1 MHQNFCLKIRIKKR
15 FQNTKILTL
24 ELDRCLIKTQGKT
37 KFEKNITE
45 RTETVRQEK
54 SDAEQ
59 TRDFINIFQTKLRKK
74 KKKNIDMKLFN
85 KYFTY
90 KTPDE
95 MLQTLY
101 NSKSINENINILK
114 SAMDNFEYFAE
125 RNMKRCQKMLIK
137 NKLKY

>member
-59 TRDFINIFQTKLRKK
+59 TRDFINIF
-74 KKKNIDMKLFN
+74 
-85 KYFTY
+85 
-90 KTPDE
+90 
-95 MLQTLY
+95 
-101 NSKSINENINILK
+101 
-114 SAMDNFEYFAE
+114 
-125 RNMKRCQKMLIK
+125 
-137 NKLKY
+137 

>member
-1 MHQNFCLKIRIKKR
+1 
-15 FQNTKILTL
+15 
-24 ELDRCLIKTQGKT
+24 
-37 KFEKNITE
+37 
-45 RTETVRQEK
+45 
-54 SDAEQ
+54 
-59 TRDFINIFQTKLRKK
+59 
-74 KKKNIDMKLFN
+74 MKLFN